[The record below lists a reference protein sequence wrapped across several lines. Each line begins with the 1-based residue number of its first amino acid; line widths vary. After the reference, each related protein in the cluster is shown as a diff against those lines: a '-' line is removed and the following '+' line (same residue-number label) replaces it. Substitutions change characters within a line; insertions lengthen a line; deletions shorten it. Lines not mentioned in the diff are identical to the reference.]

1 MSFGEENFSSSFT
14 FQDEEYFTS
23 VGGDLS
29 IDDYFFVGL
38 LSHLPTEEIKDSSLP
53 PPLIDGNIEPPSTQP
68 TTILEGNLPIQVSDS
83 NILKSPQFSEE
94 TPPMRNSNYPYQ
106 ALQPSDSNTIK
117 NTNSSLLQND
127 KISRETPPMTT
138 PIYSTHPQNSPTIQ
152 YSQISCAAPPMAN
165 TFYSIHPQNSPTIQ
179 YSQMS
184 GAAPPM
190 TNTFYSIHPQN
201 SPTIQYGQISGAAP
215 PMTNTFYSINP
226 QNSPTIQYGQMSGA
240 APPMTNTFY
249 FIYPQNS
256 PTIQY
261 GQMLVETPAI
271 ISVPYPIQLQNSP
284 NALFNM
290 TNMTNSNSSS
300 FCRCVTARAE
310 VLNTQTHLP
319 SGSGHQVSGSLE
331 GASNSDSKFEEYT
344 AEDLQQLFNTLYR
357 QQSFCKECIFEIHN
371 IIVQI
376 LKDEGVKTDMKKV
389 TRDEH
394 RSKKLYLK
402 NNCKYY
408 LIIKKYATK
417 DIAEKARQ
425 IVYEEK
431 KQKELKKQQRK
442 MKFY

>member
-179 YSQMS
+179 YSQ
-184 GAAPPM
+184 
-190 TNTFYSIHPQN
+190 I
-201 SPTIQYGQISGAAP
+201 
-215 PMTNTFYSINP
+215 
-226 QNSPTIQYGQMSGA
+226 SGA

-408 LIIKKYATK
+408 LIIKKY
-417 DIAEKARQ
+417 
-425 IVYEEK
+425 
-431 KQKELKKQQRK
+431 
-442 MKFY
+442 

>member
-29 IDDYFFVGL
+29 IDDSFFVGL

-53 PPLIDGNIEPPSTQP
+53 PPLIDENIEPPSTQP

-94 TPPMRNSNYPYQ
+94 TPPMGNSNYPYQ

-152 YSQISCAAPPMAN
+152 Y
-165 TFYSIHPQNSPTIQ
+165 
-179 YSQMS
+179 
-184 GAAPPM
+184 
-190 TNTFYSIHPQN
+190 
-201 SPTIQYGQISGAAP
+201 GQI
-215 PMTNTFYSINP
+215 
-226 QNSPTIQYGQMSGA
+226 
-240 APPMTNTFY
+240 
-249 FIYPQNS
+249 
-256 PTIQY
+256 
-261 GQMLVETPAI
+261 LVETPAI

-284 NALFNM
+284 NALFYM

-300 FCRCVTARAE
+300 FCRCVTTRAE

-331 GASNSDSKFEEYT
+331 GASNSDSNSKPEEYT
-344 AEDLQQLFNTLYR
+344 AEDLQKLFSTLYR

-389 TRDEH
+389 TRDENK
-394 RSKKLYLK
+394 SKKLYLK

-431 KQKELKKQQRK
+431 KQKELKKQQGK